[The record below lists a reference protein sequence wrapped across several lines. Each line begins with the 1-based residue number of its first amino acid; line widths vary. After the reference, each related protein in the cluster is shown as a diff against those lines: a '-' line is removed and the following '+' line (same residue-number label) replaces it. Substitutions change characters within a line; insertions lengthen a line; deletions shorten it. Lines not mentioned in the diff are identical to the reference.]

1 MISASITC
9 LYKMVYNKKQQ
20 YDYFQGGNGQHFK
33 RNRFGLKEHAKV
45 HQQSFEVE
53 LSKQYEKEWE
63 NQ

>member
-1 MISASITC
+1 
-9 LYKMVYNKKQQ
+9 MVYNKKQQ